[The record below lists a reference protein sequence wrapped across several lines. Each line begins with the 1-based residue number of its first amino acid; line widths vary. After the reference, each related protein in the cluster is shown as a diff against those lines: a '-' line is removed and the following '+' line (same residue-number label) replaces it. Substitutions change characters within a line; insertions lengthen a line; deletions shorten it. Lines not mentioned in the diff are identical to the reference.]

1 MFKSTSSAVW
11 LGREREKAILELCRQ
26 HMEKIVE
33 TVNHMGE
40 NIHAFCDM
48 DTKKAEGAF
57 KMVFK
62 MEREA
67 DEIKRGILDE
77 LSKGIFHPINRDE
90 IIRLVLTADDIATNA
105 KATTRRLKLIPPR
118 KLDERLRGRLREF
131 SDILLEI
138 ARLLGKSFE
147 ALPKEPGKAREL
159 ADEVERLEEKIDD
172 LRMESMMPEVVAWGD
187 RSGKPGLSLMLKD
200 VIDHMENVADR
211 CEDVADVIR
220 GIAISHA

>member
-26 HMEKIVE
+26 HMAKIVE
-33 TVNHMGE
+33 TVNQMGE
-40 NIHAFCDM
+40 NVHAFCDM
-48 DTKKAEGAF
+48 DAKRAEDAF
-57 KMVFK
+57 KRVFK
-62 MEREA
+62 VEREA
-67 DEIKRGILDE
+67 DDTKRRILDE

-105 KATTRRLKLIPPR
+105 KATTRRLRLIPPR
-118 KLDERLRGRLREF
+118 KLDKRLKGRLREF
-131 SDILLEI
+131 SDTLLEI
-138 ARLLGKSFE
+138 AKLLGKSFE
-147 ALPKEPGKAREL
+147 ALPKEPGEARKL

-172 LRMESMMPEVVAWGD
+172 FRMESMMPEVVAWGD
-187 RSGKPGLSLMLKD
+187 RSGRSGLSLMLKD
-200 VIDHMENVADR
+200 VIDHMEDIADR